1 MVARYMRGRKE
12 KKSPK
17 TTKSISKTF
26 DLFHGAPPPRTC
38 LMSTRVIRPS
48 RCFHVASLGR
58 YPRQSGW
65 QTLVARRRRSAP
77 GRAPSPIVAPDG
89 GCWGRGARLVGRNLR
104 RLRAGGPGVPGAGI
118 KDRAGLPR
126 GLAAVWRHTRSSTAP
141 GRRPVAAAEK
151 RSLSPG
157 PPDNPAFRA
166 EFSGGQ
172 QAAQSERTTRPP
184 KSRRSRRVPM
194 WTVDCWPVANVHTR
208 HLGASRGRYPP
219 SGVNGRGHPPPWP
232 PIPQRAE
239 ASRPECPCGGMRPW
253 ELSGGKWMAAGIAPP
268 R

>member
-1 MVARYMRGRKE
+1 
-12 KKSPK
+12 
-17 TTKSISKTF
+17 
-26 DLFHGAPPPRTC
+26 
-38 LMSTRVIRPS
+38 MSTRVIRPS

-65 QTLVARRRRSAP
+65 QLLVARRCRSAP
-77 GRAPSPIVAPDG
+77 GRPPSPRWAPNGGPWGGVGPAGWAYAPSPLS
-89 GCWGRGARLVGRNLR
+89 GRS
-104 RLRAGGPGVPGAGI
+104 RALPGAGI
-118 KDRAGLPR
+118 KDRAGFPR
-126 GLAAVWRHTRSSTAP
+126 GLGAAWRHTRSSTAP

-166 EFSGGQ
+166 RFAGGQ
-172 QAAQSERTTRPP
+172 QAAQSERTTWPP
-184 KSRRSRRVPM
+184 KPRRSRRVPM